1 MVGQT
6 VSHYRVLEKLGGG
19 GMGVVYKAEDT
30 KLGRFV
36 ALKFLPQE
44 LSRDRQALE
53 RFLREARAAAALN
66 HPYICTIYEIDE
78 HDGQPFIAME
88 LLEGQTLK
96 HRLAG
101 RPLPTELVLE
111 MGSHIADALTAAHAK
126 GIIHRDIKPANIFAT
141 ATGQAKIL
149 DFGLAKLAPQRGAQ
163 QVTAGAATTEDIN
176 LTSPG
181 TALGTVAYMSPE
193 QALGQEVDARTDI
206 FSFGVVLYEM
216 ATGRQAFTGSTSA
229 AIFNGILHRT
239 PTAPVRLN
247 PDVPVELEHIIYKA
261 LEKDRTLRYQSA
273 ADLRADLKRL
283 QRDTDS
289 GKSAAVSAATPLATA
304 AAPPSPTSTVPVAAG
319 DSSSDIGVVVGLMQR
334 HRGVFYAGLA
344 ALAAVLAIAG
354 YGLYQMAGPGGGG
367 GAIDSIAVLPFE
379 NVGGDPDAEY
389 LSDGITENLINSLSK
404 LPGLRVVSRSSA
416 FSFKGK
422 GISPREA
429 GRELEV
435 GAVLTGRV
443 QQRGDTLVIGV
454 ELVDVGQD
462 AQLWGEQ
469 YTRPTSDV
477 FAMQEEI
484 SRAIAGNL
492 RLRLTGEE
500 EARLARRETENTEA
514 YDLYLKGRYFWNKRT
529 REELIKGID
538 FFQQAIEI
546 DPTYALAYAGL
557 ADSYY
562 LLATPEYGAMAPR
575 DGMPKAKA
583 ASLKALEIDD
593 TLAEPH
599 VTLAVI
605 RMDYDWN
612 LLGSEREFKR
622 ALELNPRYP
631 TAHHWYAY
639 NLLVD
644 RRYEEAIAEIMKA
657 RELDPLSLII
667 SADVGYVLLVGRR
680 YDQAIHELRKTIEM
694 DVNFAVAHWNLGL
707 AYEQKAMYAE
717 AIAEFEK
724 AIALSRGSSV
734 YMAALGHAYAAS
746 ERRAEALKIVRQLK
760 ESAERRYISPLV
772 IAVVYAGLGAKSEVF
787 DWLEKAYEERAS
799 LPTAIG
805 VDPRFDPLRDDPRF
819 QSLLRRLNFPP

>member
-1 MVGQT
+1 
-6 VSHYRVLEKLGGG
+6 
-19 GMGVVYKAEDT
+19 
-30 KLGRFV
+30 
-36 ALKFLPQE
+36 
-44 LSRDRQALE
+44 
-53 RFLREARAAAALN
+53 
-66 HPYICTIYEIDE
+66 
-78 HDGQPFIAME
+78 
-88 LLEGQTLK
+88 
-96 HRLAG
+96 
-101 RPLPTELVLE
+101 
-111 MGSHIADALTAAHAK
+111 
-126 GIIHRDIKPANIFAT
+126 
-141 ATGQAKIL
+141 
-149 DFGLAKLAPQRGAQ
+149 
-163 QVTAGAATTEDIN
+163 
-176 LTSPG
+176 
-181 TALGTVAYMSPE
+181 
-193 QALGQEVDARTDI
+193 
-206 FSFGVVLYEM
+206 
-216 ATGRQAFTGSTSA
+216 
-229 AIFNGILHRT
+229 
-239 PTAPVRLN
+239 
-247 PDVPVELEHIIYKA
+247 
-261 LEKDRTLRYQSA
+261 
-273 ADLRADLKRL
+273 
-283 QRDTDS
+283 
-289 GKSAAVSAATPLATA
+289 
-304 AAPPSPTSTVPVAAG
+304 VAAG